1 MSPGQVSGSGE
12 LDTWQ
17 CHDRDVACLG
27 STKVVARDDVMK
39 LRAIQQTSKALLE
52 PMEQRQTDTREALEG
67 QGHGK
72 H

>member
-17 CHDRDVACLG
+17 CHHPDVACLG
-27 STKVVARDDVMK
+27 SRKGKARDDVLK
-39 LRAIQQTSKALLE
+39 LRAIQKMSKALLE
-52 PMEQRQTDTREALEG
+52 TMEQPQTDAREALEG
-67 QGHGK
+67 QGHGE

>member
-1 MSPGQVSGSGE
+1 MSPGQVSCLGE

-17 CHDRDVACLG
+17 RHHRDVACLG
-27 STKVVARDDVMK
+27 STKGQARDDVMK
-39 LRAIQQTSKALLE
+39 LRATHKTSKALLDTT
-52 PMEQRQTDTREALEG
+52 EQRQTDTRQALEG